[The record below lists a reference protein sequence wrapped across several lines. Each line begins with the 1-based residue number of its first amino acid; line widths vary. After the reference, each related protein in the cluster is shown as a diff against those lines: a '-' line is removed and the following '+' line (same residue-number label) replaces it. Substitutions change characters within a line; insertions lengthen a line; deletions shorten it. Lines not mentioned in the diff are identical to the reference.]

1 MRLAVCPLLALL
13 AVAAP
18 LPAAQAQQAGG
29 GAARWRVG
37 DELVGTRWRAQTIK
51 GVPVADPSQATIEFL
66 PGDHVRGQAACNR
79 YVGPFATRGDRITLG
94 PLRVSRLDCGDRTP
108 LLEALITELRR
119 ANRVV
124 LSPGRLELQ
133 PSRGPASVFLA
144 SP

>member
-1 MRLAVCPLLALL
+1 MRLSVCLLLALL
-13 AVAAP
+13 AVADP
-18 LPAAQAQQAGG
+18 SPAARAQQVD

-79 YVGPFATRGDRITLG
+79 YVGPFATRSDRITLG
-94 PLRVSRLDCGDRTP
+94 PLRVSRLDCGDQTP
-108 LLEALITELRR
+108 LLVALITELRR

-124 LSPGRLELQ
+124 LSPDRLELQ
-133 PSRGPASVFLA
+133 PSTGPASVFLA